1 MNMRQILLLFF
12 TILCVSSCDSGSSD
26 ALMMEMAEEMIPIT
40 RRAGNDPLLPLPE
53 AKKEESSKK
62 KIIKDGRIIVEV
74 GNLKEA
80 KHLMDSLL
88 KIYDAY
94 YANES
99 YNDGYNEL
107 SYELTIRVPSVNFE
121 SLIVN
126 IEMGSGK
133 LSHKEIE
140 ARDVTDQFI
149 DLESRLESKL
159 KYLERYRE
167 LLKSAKTVIDILEIE
182 EKIRVIEEEID
193 STEGR
198 LKYLNDLV
206 GYSTLRLRLIEE
218 KDIQLRTSKQARFAL
233 RFKHAISNGW
243 FGFVDFLIGVL
254 QLWPFAIVI
263 GILYPL
269 IRSFRRRRK
278 GNK

>member
-1 MNMRQILLLFF
+1 MKQILLLVF
-12 TILCVSSCDSGSSD
+12 TILCVTSCDLGSTDS
-26 ALMMEMAEEMIPIT
+26 LRMEMAEEEMTPMT
-40 RRAGNDPLLPLPE
+40 RQAVNASLLPLPE
-53 AKKEESSKK
+53 LKNVEISKK
-62 KIIKDGRIIVEV
+62 KIIKDGRIVV
-74 GNLKEA
+74 DVANLKEA
-80 KHLMDSLL
+80 KHQVDSLL

-99 YNDGYNEL
+99 YNDGYKEL
-107 SYELTIRVPSVNFE
+107 SYELTIRVPFVNFE
-121 SLIVN
+121 SLIAN

-133 LSHKEIE
+133 LTSKEIE

-149 DLESRLESKL
+149 DLESRLVNKL
-159 KYLERYRE
+159 KYLERYRD
-167 LLKSAKTVIDILEIE
+167 LLKSAKTVTDIIEIE

-198 LKYLNDLV
+198 LKYLSDLV
-206 GYSTLRLRLIEE
+206 GYSTLRLRLNKE
-218 KDIQLRTSKQARFAL
+218 KTIQLRTKKQAKFAL

-243 FGFVDFLIGVL
+243 FGFVDFFIGIIH
-254 QLWPFAIVI
+254 LWPFAIVI

-269 IRSFRRRRK
+269 LRWFRKRRK